1 MVTGKYTKVLT
12 YDPDIYTPKG
22 VKFFLTPAEARK
34 EYKRLRSLAL
44 KRLKNFEGTEY
55 TDTQIYRQNKKAY
68 LKPPSQLTDR
78 QIATKLAQI
87 ARYVT
92 SGYSTVARI
101 KKIRSKSLATLHR
114 HGYKISADE
123 YSDFGKF
130 MEKAKAYYTAK
141 TFDSIRA
148 AEMYQD
154 KDSDETLDE
163 LVNKFNNEKVAE
175 AKAREELAKVFD

>member
-1 MVTGKYTKVLT
+1 MSAKFYGVLN
-12 YDPDIYTPKG
+12 YDPDIYTPRG
-22 VKFFLTPAEARK
+22 VRENLTPTEARK
-34 EYKRLRSLAL
+34 EYARLRSLAL

-55 TDTQIYRQNKKAY
+55 TDTQVYRQNKSAY

-78 QIATKLAQI
+78 QIQTKLSKVM
-87 ARYVT
+87 RYLT

-101 KKIRSKSLATLHR
+101 EKIRDKSIATLHR
-114 HGYKISADE
+114 HGYKIGRDE
-123 YSDFGKF
+123 YSEFGRY

-154 KDSDETLDE
+154 KDEDESIDE
-163 LVNKFNNEKVAE
+163 LVDKFNAEKESEV
-175 AKAREELAKVFD
+175 KAREELAKKFD